1 MPLASLPMYDLA
13 EARPAT
19 DALWQALRQAF
30 LREGL
35 SDLPEVLTRNS
46 PVVGQWGS
54 PDLAF
59 SQCCGYDLLF
69 GFSSALQPLAMPRY
83 AAATGCASY
92 DYRSCIILREDTPAM
107 AIEDLRGTVCAINGF
122 NSYSGAG
129 TLRPLVAPLSRN
141 GRFFRGVKVSGS
153 HVRSAEMVRAGE
165 ADMAAIDCVTYALLA
180 QYRPRA
186 LAGLRILMETG
197 SAPAPPY
204 VTRLDLPADKV
215 ARMRTA
221 LISVLC
227 RRPRPAF
234 CDDLFIDGAE
244 LAALPAYSRLLT
256 ADEIALRLHYH
267 ELYPS
272 GPALLRD
279 AGAKADAI
287 PPRLTASG

>member
-1 MPLASLPMYDLA
+1 MRLASLPMYDLE
-13 EARPAT
+13 EARPVT

-35 SDLPEVLTRNS
+35 SDVPEALTRS
-46 PVVGQWGS
+46 APVIGQWGS
-54 PDLAF
+54 QDLAF

-69 GFSSALQPLAMPRY
+69 GFASALQPLAMLRY
-83 AAATGCASY
+83 AAATGCVSY
-92 DYRSCIILREDTPAM
+92 DYRSSIIVRDETPAGG
-107 AIEDLRGTVCAINGF
+107 IEDLRGTVCAINGF

-129 TLRPLVAPLSRN
+129 TLRPLVAPLSCN

-186 LAGLRILMETG
+186 LSGLRILAETEP
-197 SAPAPPY
+197 APAPPY
-204 VTRLDLPADKV
+204 VTRLDMPADKV

-244 LAALPAYSRLLT
+244 PAALPAYSRLLA

-272 GPALLRD
+272 GPALLRY
-279 AGAKADAI
+279 AGAKAEAA
-287 PPRLTASG
+287 PSRLTASR

>member
-35 SDLPEVLTRNS
+35 YDLPDALTRGA
-46 PVVGQWGS
+46 PVIGQWGS
-54 PDLAF
+54 QDLAF

-83 AAATGCASY
+83 AAATGCVSY
-92 DYRSCIILREDTPAM
+92 DYRSCIILREDTPATE
-107 AIEDLRGTVCAINGF
+107 IEDLRGMVCAINGF
-122 NSYSGAG
+122 NSYSGAAS
-129 TLRPLVAPLSRN
+129 LRPLIAPLSRN
-141 GRFFRGVKVSGS
+141 GRFFRGVRVSGS
-153 HVRSAEMVRAGE
+153 HVRSAELVHSGE
-165 ADMAAIDCVTYALLA
+165 ADIAAIDCVTYALLA

-186 LAGLRILMETG
+186 LSGLRILAETEP
-197 SAPAPPY
+197 APAPPY
-204 VTRLDLPADKV
+204 VTRLDLPADRV

-244 LAALPAYSRLLT
+244 PAAPPAYTRLLA

-272 GPALLRD
+272 GPALMRE
-279 AGAKADAI
+279 ASPRADAT

>member
-19 DALWQALRQAF
+19 DALWQVLRQAF

-35 SDLPEVLTRNS
+35 NDVPEVLTRNA

-59 SQCCGYDLLF
+59 SQCCGYDLLS

-83 AAATGCASY
+83 AAATGCVSY
-92 DYRSCIILREDTPAM
+92 DYRSCIILREDTPASE
-107 AIEDLRGTVCAINGF
+107 IEVLRGTVCAINGF

-141 GRFFRGVKVSGS
+141 GRFFRGVRVSGS

-165 ADMAAIDCVTYALLA
+165 ADTAAIDCVTYALLA
-180 QYRPRA
+180 QYRPQA
-186 LAGLRILMETG
+186 LTGLRILAETDP
-197 SAPAPPY
+197 APAPPY

-244 LAALPAYSRLLT
+244 PAALPAYSRLLA

-279 AGAKADAI
+279 AGEKTEAR
-287 PPRLTASG
+287 PPRLRASG